1 MIIKKIVTLIC
12 ITVIS
17 SLLISCAGKNS
28 SITENVSITE
38 NITKV
43 KNTDVYLTAFAPID
57 KISKITT
64 VTNEEIVN
72 TILTDIKWSENKL
85 ADGTIQ
91 IYATGKYKD
100 IELVKKYA
108 SITPLFF
115 IAILSDEYVEWDKL
129 GDQERTETITLS
141 KETANTFLKLA
152 DSSEVIFKFDL
163 KGNFQEN
170 KDDKFIFNSLV
181 FFGYTI
187 NLSGMDKAMGL
198 PPLNAF

>member
-17 SLLISCAGKNS
+17 SLLISCADKNS
-28 SITENVSITE
+28 SISKNNSITE

-43 KNTDVYLTAFAPID
+43 KNTDFYLTAFTPID

-115 IAILSDEYVEWDKL
+115 IAIFSDEYVEWDKL

-141 KETANTFLKLA
+141 KETANTFFKLA
-152 DSSEVIFKFDL
+152 DSSEVIFKFNDN
-163 KGNFQEN
+163 GDFQEN
-170 KDDKFIFNSLV
+170 KDDEFIFHSLV
-181 FFGYTI
+181 FFGCTI
-187 NLSGMDKAMGL
+187 NLSGMDKEMGL
-198 PPLNAF
+198 PPLNVF